1 MAKTKISEFSS
12 TPANNTDI
20 NGINIAEGCA
30 PSGINNAIRQ
40 LMADL
45 KDFQAGT
52 AGDPL
57 TVGGALTVTGTTALS
72 GAATAPTPATSDS
85 STNIATTAY
94 VTNKIAAST
103 SGLSD
108 PGGSGIVVRTAT
120 AGATV
125 ARTIT
130 AGTGISV
137 SNGNGVS
144 GNPTITNS
152 GVTSFNGSTGAVTG
166 VASVNGQTGSVTT
179 ISQMTEKTAT
189 GTAIDFTGIPSGV
202 KRITVM
208 FSGVSTSGS
217 SFVQTQIG
225 TSGGVVTTGY
235 TAYAGMSAANVS
247 LTTGFIAEAGGAAA
261 GWLRHGHIV
270 LTLID
275 SSTSRWI
282 MSGSIGLLS
291 GSTGYGASGGGS
303 VTLSGTLDRIRITT
317 VNGTDAFDAGSV
329 NVLYE

>member
-108 PGGSGIVVRTAT
+108 PGGSGIVARTAT

-137 SNGNGVS
+137 SNGSGVS

-166 VASVNGQTGSVTT
+166 VSSVNGSTGAVTLPFSKSYTSPQYSTFSGTQTSAHGLGAMPVLTQLILVCTSATQGYSVGDQVFVPAQDDPGYGSASIAADATNLSLIMPSSAGIFRICNKSTGS
-179 ISQMTEKTAT
+179 A
-189 GTAIDFTGIPSGV
+189 FTP
-202 KRITVM
+202 
-208 FSGVSTSGS
+208 TSANFNI
-217 SFVQTQIG
+217 FVR
-225 TSGGVVTTGY
+225 
-235 TAYAGMSAANVS
+235 AWA
-247 LTTGFIAEAGGAAA
+247 
-261 GWLRHGHIV
+261 
-270 LTLID
+270 
-275 SSTSRWI
+275 
-282 MSGSIGLLS
+282 
-291 GSTGYGASGGGS
+291 
-303 VTLSGTLDRIRITT
+303 
-317 VNGTDAFDAGSV
+317 
-329 NVLYE
+329 

>member
-52 AGDPL
+52 AGDSL
-57 TVGGALTVTGTTALS
+57 TVGGDLTVVGT
-72 GAATAPTPATSDS
+72 ATAPTPLTTDN
-85 STNIATTAY
+85 STKLATTAY
-94 VTNKIAAST
+94 VTSKIAAST

-108 PGGSGIVVRTAT
+108 PGGSGIVARTAT

-130 AGTGISV
+130 AGAGISV
-137 SNGNGVS
+137 SNGSGVS

-166 VASVNGQTGSVTT
+166 VTSVNGATGAVTT
-179 ISQMTEKTAT
+179 PFSKSYTSPQYSTFSGTQTSAHGLGTMPILTQLILVCTVATQGYSVGDQIFVPAQDDPGYGSASIAADATNISLIM
-189 GTAIDFTGIPSGV
+189 PSGAGLF
-202 KRITVM
+202 RICNKT
-208 FSGVSTSGS
+208 TGS
-217 SFVQTQIG
+217 SFTP
-225 TSGGVVTTGY
+225 TT
-235 TAYAGMSAANVS
+235 ANFNIFVR
-247 LTTGFIAEAGGAAA
+247 AWA
-261 GWLRHGHIV
+261 
-270 LTLID
+270 
-275 SSTSRWI
+275 
-282 MSGSIGLLS
+282 
-291 GSTGYGASGGGS
+291 
-303 VTLSGTLDRIRITT
+303 
-317 VNGTDAFDAGSV
+317 
-329 NVLYE
+329 